1 MAGIIDLNQ
10 IVRDGQLFAE
20 HGYEPHIKAYIPTQ
34 WVSNHASN
42 LIELKNGDLLCCW
55 FAGLSEGS
63 ADIKIALS
71 RLDAGTN
78 RWAEP
83 QLVSDD
89 YTRSEQNPSL
99 FETPSGELWLLYTAQ
114 LSRGTMRV
122 EEWYEK
128 VRRGEEKGHF
138 SMQETAQIRRRISR
152 DGGRTWGEAEVLFD
166 KPGSFCRHPILP
178 LSNGEWI
185 FPMWY
190 SLGEE
195 DANKPQYGRDYSAV
209 QISSDQGATWHEYP
223 VPGSVRRVHMSI
235 VETAPGRLSR
245 FSAAARPTASTNP
258 FRWTMAARGHSRA
271 PLACPTTTP
280 PSRRKSWRAGASRWC
295 STTIARATIPPPCAG
310 PAAARP

>member
-1 MAGIIDLNQ
+1 M
-10 IVRDGQLFAE
+10 
-20 HGYEPHIKAYIPTQ
+20 
-34 WVSNHASN
+34 
-42 LIELKNGDLLCCW
+42 
-55 FAGLSEGS
+55 
-63 ADIKIALS
+63 
-71 RLDAGTN
+71 
-78 RWAEP
+78 
-83 QLVSDD
+83 
-89 YTRSEQNPSL
+89 

-185 FPMWY
+185 SPVWY

-235 VETAPGRLSR
+235 VETAPGRFSR
-245 FSAAARPTASTNP
+245 VFPQPLGRPHLQIHFAGLWPHVDGAARHLPAQQQRLHP
-258 FRWTMAARGHSRA
+258 GEKAIERAR
-271 PLACPTTTP
+271 
-280 PSRRKSWRAGASRWC
+280 RAGVQ
-295 STTIARATIPPPCAG
+295 PL
-310 PAAARP
+310 

>member
-1 MAGIIDLNQ
+1 MLL
-10 IVRDGQLFAE
+10 VR
-20 HGYEPHIKAYIPTQ
+20 
-34 WVSNHASN
+34 
-42 LIELKNGDLLCCW
+42 
-55 FAGLSEGS
+55 GLSEGS

-152 DGGRTWGEAEVLFD
+152 DGGRTWGEAE
-166 KPGSFCRHPILP
+166 
-178 LSNGEWI
+178 
-185 FPMWY
+185 
-190 SLGEE
+190 
-195 DANKPQYGRDYSAV
+195 SAV
-209 QISSDQGATWHEYP
+209 
-223 VPGSVRRVHMSI
+223 R
-235 VETAPGRLSR
+235 
-245 FSAAARPTASTNP
+245 
-258 FRWTMAARGHSRA
+258 
-271 PLACPTTTP
+271 
-280 PSRRKSWRAGASRWC
+280 
-295 STTIARATIPPPCAG
+295 
-310 PAAARP
+310 